1 MRNESLLLN
10 FVVPTTVR
18 DVLPSAD
25 LAWLKNVMV
34 IAKPKSG
41 ATASGIVD
49 YTSVTDIKAQTDSKC
64 YELLEMGMNK
74 ISICFA
80 ASLADAKTLLDAD
93 TTHRYMT
100 LLIDPEFDD
109 ITVALAWTGRE
120 YVLGWHTATKA
131 DALAA
136 AAGKDVCAFYDVADT
151 AGILMYRAF
160 GQFLSQNTWKNLQL
174 TRLDDSN
181 SYGITDL
188 GVAEELFA
196 AGVSFALTDP
206 EYKTCLA
213 LFAAGK
219 ATIVAP
225 YILKQARIQTQSLF
239 VQYLSL
245 RNPNYTIR
253 EAGMIENYLNS
264 NMQQIYV
271 QTDLVE
277 KLSIK
282 VDLDPATDD
291 WYVAGILQ
299 VRKPR
304 AIWRMK
310 LDFYQDIIEGV

>member
-1 MRNESLLLN
+1 MSNESLLLN

-25 LAWLKNVMV
+25 LSWLKNVIV

-41 ATASGIVD
+41 SSATGIVD
-49 YTSVTDIKAQTDSKC
+49 YTSVADIKEVTDSKC

-74 ISICFA
+74 ISICFGTTL
-80 ASLADAKTLLDAD
+80 ASAKTLLDGD
-93 TTHRYMT
+93 TAHRYMT
-100 LLIDPEFDD
+100 VLIDPAFDT
-109 ITVALAWTGRE
+109 ITDALAWSRD
-120 YVLGWHTATKA
+120 YVLGWATTDKA
-131 DALAA
+131 KAIAA
-136 AAGKDVCAFYDVADT
+136 AVGSDVCAFFDATDEN
-151 AGILMYRAF
+151 GILMYRAF
-160 GQFLSQNTWKNLQL
+160 GQLLSQNTWKNLQL
-174 TRLDDSN
+174 TRLDDSDT
-181 SYGITDL
+181 YGVTDL
-188 GVAEELFA
+188 GVAEELFN

-219 ATIVAP
+219 KTIVAP

-239 VQYLSL
+239 TQYLSL

-277 KLSIK
+277 RLSIK
-282 VDLDPATDD
+282 VDLDSATDD
-291 WYVAGILQ
+291 WYVAGVLQ

>member
-1 MRNESLLLN
+1 MNESLLLN

-18 DVLPSAD
+18 DILPSAD
-25 LAWLKNVMV
+25 LSWLKNVIV
-34 IAKPKSG
+34 IAKAKSG
-41 ATASGIVD
+41 SSATGIVD
-49 YTSVTDIKAQTDSKC
+49 YTSVADIREDTDSKC

-74 ISICFA
+74 ISICFGTTLA
-80 ASLADAKTLLDAD
+80 AAKTLLDAD
-93 TTHRYMT
+93 TTRRYMT
-100 LLIDPEFDD
+100 VIIDPEFND
-109 ITVALAWTGRE
+109 ISVALGWSRD
-120 YVLGWHTATKA
+120 YVLGWATDDKD
-131 DALAA
+131 DAIAA
-136 AAGKDVCAFYDVADT
+136 ASSSDTCVFFDAADT
-151 AGILMYRAF
+151 NGILMYRAF
-160 GQFLSQNTWKNLQL
+160 GQLLSQNTWKNLQL
-174 TRLDDSN
+174 TRLDDSDA
-181 SYGITDL
+181 YGITDL
-188 GVAEELFA
+188 GVAEELFN

-219 ATIVAP
+219 KTIVAP

-271 QTDLVE
+271 QTDLLE
-277 KLSIK
+277 RLSIK

-291 WYVAGILQ
+291 WYVAGVLQ